1 MTYTHFISKT
11 SFLCFLLLVISNSLF
26 AQNDQGRGSSITPIE
41 EEVNAMRQQI
51 NTRKLK
57 FTVAPTKVLQ
67 ADIDSRTTGQG
78 NVRGLAVPV
87 DIMRSQADH
96 SANKTQT
103 NTGNKYGNPQQKS
116 FDLRTIQGVTPV
128 REQNTCGSC
137 WSFTTVAVIESNIML
152 HSKGASPN
160 NLDLSEQQVL
170 DCSNGGS
177 CWGGWYGTA
186 FTWAKN
192 NQVSFA
198 NEKDNPYKGADK
210 SCTNSSKTNFYLK
223 DFDRVTPSKAI
234 ANVADIKEA
243 ICQHGAVA
251 TAVNATKMFLGY
263 RSGIFDENAKGD
275 INHAITI
282 IGWDDAKHAWLLK
295 NSWGSDWGD
304 NGYMWIDYDSN
315 LIGSYAYW
323 VETSGTV
330 SGGSNNNNNNNPI
343 ADNTPAPSPQPK
355 PSPQP
360 SPNPKPTPKPTP
372 INPSNNNAIIDQKGR
387 GEAATATPT
396 AEKPVRFKATP
407 INKKGNGK
415 SSKKNKQKNMVA
427 KAPIKV
433 KANEAETTTPG
444 TTKIKAKVKTD
455 E

>member
-1 MTYTHFISKT
+1 MHYTPQKQLFYL
-11 SFLCFLLLVISNSLF
+11 FVLLFASPLF

-41 EEVNAMRQQI
+41 QEVNDMRQQI
-51 NTRKLK
+51 NKRKLN

-78 NVRGLAVPV
+78 NVRGLAVPAEV
-87 DIMRSQADH
+87 ISSRNKKDSQ
-96 SANKTQT
+96 KTQSSASKFGT
-103 NTGNKYGNPQQKS
+103 PQQKS
-116 FDLRTIQGVTPV
+116 LDLRTMQGVTPV

-137 WSFTTVAVIESNIML
+137 WSFTVIAIIESNILL
-152 HSKGASPN
+152 HSNGASPN

-186 FTWAKN
+186 LDWAKK
-192 NQVSFA
+192 NQVSLS

-210 SCTNSSKTNFYLK
+210 SCMNSAKTNFYVK
-223 DFDRVTPSKAI
+223 DFGRINPSKAI
-234 ANVADIKEA
+234 ASVSEIKEA
-243 ICQHGAVA
+243 LCQHGAVA

-275 INHAITI
+275 INHAIVI

-304 NGYMWIDYDSN
+304 NGYMWIDYNSN

-323 VETSGTV
+323 VETAGTT
-330 SGGSNNNNNNNPI
+330 SGGNNNTPI
-343 ADNTPAPSPQPK
+343 ADNKPKPNPQPQPNPQPK
-355 PSPQP
+355 PQPKPNPQ
-360 SPNPKPTPKPTP
+360 PKPTPNTQP
-372 INPSNNNAIIDQKGR
+372 NPFPQPNPQPEPSKTVIEQQTR
-387 GEAATATPT
+387 GKATIATPS
-396 AEKPVRFKATP
+396 AQKPERFKATP

-415 SSKKNKQKNMVA
+415 SKKTKSNNSST
-427 KAPIKV
+427 V
-433 KANEAETTTPG
+433 KAKTKDTQTDDN
-444 TTKIKAKVKTD
+444 TTKIKAKIKQD
-455 E
+455 D